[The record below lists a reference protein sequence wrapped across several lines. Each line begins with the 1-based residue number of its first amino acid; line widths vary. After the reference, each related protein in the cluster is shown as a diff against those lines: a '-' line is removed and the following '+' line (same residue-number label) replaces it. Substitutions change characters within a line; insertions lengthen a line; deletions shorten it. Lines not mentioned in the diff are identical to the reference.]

1 MMPEQK
7 NKPAAVELTLVT
19 REMEIPEWTS
29 RDQLVAL
36 LHEKMS
42 PYNDTV
48 EDIQRGLD
56 YAFSDQPGMGG
67 FVTLASRD
75 HRLLGALV
83 MLSTGMKGYI
93 PENLLLM
100 VVVDP
105 ELRGLGI
112 GREIIDFS
120 VARCEGDVKLHVEH
134 DNPAQRLYL
143 RMGFTSKYIEMR
155 LERS

>member
-48 EDIQRGLD
+48 EDIQRVVAQYFVPEGLTVALLD
-56 YAFSDQPGMGG
+56 IGG
-67 FVTLASRD
+67 PVEVT
-75 HRLLGALV
+75 
-83 MLSTGMKGYI
+83 
-93 PENLLLM
+93 P
-100 VVVDP
+100 
-105 ELRGLGI
+105 
-112 GREIIDFS
+112 
-120 VARCEGDVKLHVEH
+120 
-134 DNPAQRLYL
+134 
-143 RMGFTSKYIEMR
+143 
-155 LERS
+155 